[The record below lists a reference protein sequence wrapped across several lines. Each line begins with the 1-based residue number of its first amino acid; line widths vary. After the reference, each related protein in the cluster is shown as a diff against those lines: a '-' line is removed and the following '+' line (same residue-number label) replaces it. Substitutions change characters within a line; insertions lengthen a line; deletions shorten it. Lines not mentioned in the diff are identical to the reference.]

1 MNMFKPNTPEPT
13 AAPTPKDTA
22 APTPKDTVP
31 DPVRVV
37 NPTDPDAVVASRAK
51 ADDVFRNRR
60 GRDRTR
66 LTGSDTGGSGSS
78 MPYTRTTLG

>member
-1 MNMFKPNTPEPT
+1 MNMLKPNTPEPAA
-13 AAPTPKDTA
+13 AAPTAKE
-22 APTPKDTVP
+22 TVP
-31 DPVRVV
+31 DPIRVV

-66 LTGSDTGGSGSS
+66 LSDDSRGGSASS
-78 MPYTRTTLG
+78 SVPYTRTTLG